1 VLLNANSRLRA
12 PGYVLASG
20 EALLRLYRAT
30 GDVSLLELLRD
41 TVHNLARHL
50 PPEPAAPRVAADD
63 PDCRRSDARA
73 TIIPMDGLL
82 DGIGLLSYTEIPS
95 VYVRPDTGFVFVF
108 DHVTTRIKD
117 RAPGQLTLSV
127 TNPTRSDA
135 TLRVLSESTAAAA
148 EPLSPGAVLGAQTA
162 VVPAGATI
170 PLSVPP
176 LRARSP

>member
-1 VLLNANSRLRA
+1 MRA

-50 PPEPAAPRVAADD
+50 PRSRGRRAWLPTIRTAGGRTRA
-63 PDCRRSDARA
+63 RRSSRW
-73 TIIPMDGLL
+73 TGLF

-95 VYVRPDTGFVFVF
+95 IYVRPDTGFVFVF

-127 TNPTRSDA
+127 TNPTRSEA
-135 TLRVLSESTAAAA
+135 ALRVLSESTAAAA
-148 EPLSPGAVLGAQTA
+148 EPLSPGAVLGAQT
-162 VVPAGATI
+162 VMVPAGATI
-170 PLSVPP
+170 SLSVPP